1 LRDPGC
7 RSGLPSLPRSRRRAR
22 QIQAL
27 RLNTRAAGE
36 PPKPAA
42 PKRGASLKLIASTPS
57 EPDLDVSEAW
67 IADLSDV
74 GRQIPR
80 PIS

>member
-1 LRDPGC
+1 MGSRDARRLFTVQGFQTAP
-7 RSGLPSLPRSRRRAR
+7 PPRLAVAF
-22 QIQAL
+22 Q
-27 RLNTRAAGE
+27 RLIPA
-36 PPKPAA
+36 AA

-57 EPDLDVSEAW
+57 EPDLDVREAW